1 MGGGSYGGYLALLI
15 AKIAPWYVDGVI
27 DNSGTVLPLLECII
41 GKDLSRPEFF
51 FSDLNKLVGMFIKTY
66 WTREDERLSYF
77 FTNENYMIRS
87 LLNSSHLTIQASV
100 NKNIILVSY
109 HSLKDP
115 FNTAKD
121 KQTLFLAYK
130 ELGYDATLHLI
141 KDESEIDGRF
151 IKDLNHGMRI
161 TDKALFR
168 KELPLML
175 EKLQK
180 RKSFMQENSISYDDE
195 KDIKA
200 IVFIVGGFGANANI
214 SFLDFDREYIAKN
227 FDVVV
232 VHVFYHCFCA
242 RQSIDQKYNPK
253 LIPNQDDLERVN
265 GILKNINLGHLSVN
279 KDNFEQIIPLIEQKV
294 NKMKQAGLVDESQKI
309 ELSCDFIPPNG
320 DYQNYGIMAAIDH
333 INALKDLVKRFPKF
347 ADLPKIYG
355 GGSYGGYLALLI
367 AKIAPWYVD
376 GVIDNSGVC
385 LPFLACILGREM
397 NQGEFYFEG
406 SGYRLYCF
414 VYKYWNRNMNSSYYF
429 GDENYLIRA
438 ILNSNHLQIQSNL
451 NKNTI
456 FVSYHSI
463 QDMGAPVQNK
473 IELYKCYQELGYD
486 ATLHL
491 IKDENDIDGRFVKSL
506 EHGLRMT
513 DRALFR
519 KELPLMLEKL
529 QGRKSFMQ
537 ENSISYPCGN
547 KVFVFKDLEDKFE
560 LEMIN

>member
-1 MGGGSYGGYLALLI
+1 MLI
-15 AKIAPWYVDGVI
+15 NQTFEI
-27 DNSGTVLPLLECII
+27 DSCDDV
-41 GKDLSRPEFF
+41 
-51 FSDLNKLVGMFIKTY
+51 
-66 WTREDERLSYF
+66 
-77 FTNENYMIRS
+77 
-87 LLNSSHLTIQASV
+87 
-100 NKNIILVSY
+100 
-109 HSLKDP
+109 
-115 FNTAKD
+115 
-121 KQTLFLAYK
+121 
-130 ELGYDATLHLI
+130 ELGI
-141 KDESEIDGRF
+141 KRTS
-151 IKDLNHGMRI
+151 K
-161 TDKALFR
+161 
-168 KELPLML
+168 L
-175 EKLQK
+175 EY
-180 RKSFMQENSISYDDE
+180 RISYDDE
-195 KDIKA
+195 KDLKA
-200 IVFIVGGFGANANI
+200 IVFVIGGYGANANI
-214 SFLDFDREYIAKN
+214 YFLDSYRNYIAKN
-227 FDVVV
+227 FDVVTIN
-232 VHVFYHCFCA
+232 VFYHCFCQ
-242 RQSIDQKYNPK
+242 RRSDVLKYDASAK
-253 LIPNQDDLERVN
+253 FLEEDLENFSKVLNDFNIDSRN
-265 GILKNINLGHLSVN
+265 LNSNNALEYYHHLDHYITTLKSQRKLAQNY
-279 KDNFEQIIPLIEQKV
+279 
-294 NKMKQAGLVDESQKI
+294 QAKFTST
-309 ELSCDFIPPNG
+309 FIPPNG
-320 DYQNYGIMAAIDH
+320 EYQNYGIMAAIDH

-438 ILNSNHLQIQSNL
+438 VLNSNHLQIQSNL

>member
-1 MGGGSYGGYLALLI
+1 MLI
-15 AKIAPWYVDGVI
+15 NQTFEI
-27 DNSGTVLPLLECII
+27 DSCDDV
-41 GKDLSRPEFF
+41 
-51 FSDLNKLVGMFIKTY
+51 
-66 WTREDERLSYF
+66 
-77 FTNENYMIRS
+77 
-87 LLNSSHLTIQASV
+87 
-100 NKNIILVSY
+100 
-109 HSLKDP
+109 
-115 FNTAKD
+115 
-121 KQTLFLAYK
+121 
-130 ELGYDATLHLI
+130 ELGI
-141 KDESEIDGRF
+141 KRTS
-151 IKDLNHGMRI
+151 K
-161 TDKALFR
+161 
-168 KELPLML
+168 L
-175 EKLQK
+175 EY
-180 RKSFMQENSISYDDE
+180 RISYDDE
-195 KDIKA
+195 KDLKA
-200 IVFIVGGFGANANI
+200 IVFVIGGYGANTNI
-214 SFLDFDREYIAKN
+214 YFLDSYRNYIAKN
-227 FDVVV
+227 FDVVTIN
-232 VHVFYHCFCA
+232 VFYHCFCQ
-242 RQSIDQKYNPK
+242 RRSDVEKYSAFT
-253 LIPNQDDLERVN
+253 IFTIEDLSNLSQVLLEIGV
-265 GILKNINLGHLSVN
+265 NINVN
-279 KDNFEQIIPLIEQKV
+279 LENAQQCYELLNQNITALKSQGKLAQNY
-294 NKMKQAGLVDESQKI
+294 QAKFTST
-309 ELSCDFIPPNG
+309 FIPPNG
-320 DYQNYGIMAAIDH
+320 DYQNYGVMAAIDH
-333 INALKDLVKRFPKF
+333 INALKDLVKRFPEF

-355 GGSYGGYLALLI
+355 GGSYGGYLSLLI

-406 SGYRLYCF
+406 SGHRLYCF

-438 ILNSNHLQIQSNL
+438 VLNSNHLKIQANIDSD
-451 NKNTI
+451 I
-456 FVSYHSI
+456 VFSSYHSI

>member
-1 MGGGSYGGYLALLI
+1 MLI
-15 AKIAPWYVDGVI
+15 NQTFEI
-27 DNSGTVLPLLECII
+27 DSCDDV
-41 GKDLSRPEFF
+41 
-51 FSDLNKLVGMFIKTY
+51 
-66 WTREDERLSYF
+66 
-77 FTNENYMIRS
+77 
-87 LLNSSHLTIQASV
+87 
-100 NKNIILVSY
+100 
-109 HSLKDP
+109 
-115 FNTAKD
+115 
-121 KQTLFLAYK
+121 
-130 ELGYDATLHLI
+130 ELGI
-141 KDESEIDGRF
+141 KRTS
-151 IKDLNHGMRI
+151 K
-161 TDKALFR
+161 
-168 KELPLML
+168 L
-175 EKLQK
+175 EY
-180 RKSFMQENSISYDDE
+180 RISYDDE

-232 VHVFYHCFCA
+232 VHVFYHCFCV

-333 INALKDLVKRFPKF
+333 INALKDLVKRFPEF

-376 GVIDNSGVC
+376 GVIDNSGSA
-385 LPFLACILGREM
+385 LPSPMFILERESG
-397 NQGEFYFEG
+397 QCDYFEEYPHNKIG
-406 SGYRLYCF
+406 F
-414 VYKYWNRNMNSSYYF
+414 FIKTYWNADVSSKYF
-429 GDENYLIRA
+429 FHTENYLIRIIPNLA
-438 ILNSNHLQIQSNL
+438 HLTIQANV
-451 NKNTI
+451 NKNI
-456 FVSYHSI
+456 VLVSYHSLKDPFNTAKDK
-463 QDMGAPVQNK
+463 QTLFLA
-473 IELYKCYQELGYD
+473 YKELGYD

-491 IKDENDIDGRFVKSL
+491 IKDESEIDGRFIKDL
-506 EHGLRMT
+506 NHGMRIS
-513 DRALFR
+513 DKALFR

-547 KVFVFKDLEDKFE
+547 KVFTFKDVGDKFE
-560 LEMIN
+560 LVIKD

>member
-1 MGGGSYGGYLALLI
+1 
-15 AKIAPWYVDGVI
+15 I
-27 DNSGTVLPLLECII
+27 DSCDDVELNIKRTSKLEY
-41 GKDLSRPEFF
+41 R
-51 FSDLNKLVGMFIKTY
+51 
-66 WTREDERLSYF
+66 
-77 FTNENYMIRS
+77 
-87 LLNSSHLTIQASV
+87 
-100 NKNIILVSY
+100 
-109 HSLKDP
+109 
-115 FNTAKD
+115 
-121 KQTLFLAYK
+121 
-130 ELGYDATLHLI
+130 
-141 KDESEIDGRF
+141 
-151 IKDLNHGMRI
+151 
-161 TDKALFR
+161 
-168 KELPLML
+168 
-175 EKLQK
+175 
-180 RKSFMQENSISYDDE
+180 ISYDDE
-195 KDIKA
+195 KEIKA
-200 IVFIVGGFGANANI
+200 IVFIIGGYGANANI
-214 SFLDFDREYIAKN
+214 YFLDSYRNYIAKN
-227 FDVVV
+227 FDVVA
-232 VHVFYHCFCA
+232 VHVFYHCFCQ
-242 RQSIDQKYNPK
+242 RRSDVEKYSAYKYFQEEDIENIKNLLNQFHFSYGEINNDNALFLANSLVKHVENLKMQNK
-253 LIPNQDDLERVN
+253 LD
-265 GILKNINLGHLSVN
+265 H
-279 KDNFEQIIPLIEQKV
+279 NFKL
-294 NKMKQAGLVDESQKI
+294 NFTST
-309 ELSCDFIPPNG
+309 FIPPNG
-320 DYQNYGIMAAIDH
+320 DYQNFGIMAAIDH

-355 GGSYGGYLALLI
+355 GGSYGGYLSLLI

-438 ILNSNHLQIQSNL
+438 VLNSNHLQIQSNL

-491 IKDENDIDGRFVKSL
+491 IKDENDIDGRFIKNL
-506 EHGLRMT
+506 DHGCGIP
-513 DRALFR
+513 DKALFR

-547 KVFVFKDLEDKFE
+547 KVFTFKDVENQLK
-560 LEMIN
+560 LIIN

>member
-1 MGGGSYGGYLALLI
+1 MLINQTFEIDSCDDVELNIKRTSKLEYRISYDDEKEIKAIVFIIGGYGANANIYFLDSYRNYIAKNFDVVAVHVFYHCFCQRRSDVEKYSAYKYFQEEDIENIKNLLNQFHFSYGEINNDNALFLANSLVKHVENLKMQNKLDHNFKLNFTSTFIPPNGDYQNYGIMAAIDHINALKDLVKRFPKFADLPKIYGGGSYGGYLSLLI

-175 EKLQK
+175 EKLQ
-180 RKSFMQENSISYDDE
+180 
-195 KDIKA
+195 
-200 IVFIVGGFGANANI
+200 
-214 SFLDFDREYIAKN
+214 
-227 FDVVV
+227 
-232 VHVFYHCFCA
+232 
-242 RQSIDQKYNPK
+242 
-253 LIPNQDDLERVN
+253 
-265 GILKNINLGHLSVN
+265 
-279 KDNFEQIIPLIEQKV
+279 
-294 NKMKQAGLVDESQKI
+294 
-309 ELSCDFIPPNG
+309 
-320 DYQNYGIMAAIDH
+320 
-333 INALKDLVKRFPKF
+333 
-347 ADLPKIYG
+347 
-355 GGSYGGYLALLI
+355 
-367 AKIAPWYVD
+367 
-376 GVIDNSGVC
+376 
-385 LPFLACILGREM
+385 
-397 NQGEFYFEG
+397 
-406 SGYRLYCF
+406 
-414 VYKYWNRNMNSSYYF
+414 
-429 GDENYLIRA
+429 
-438 ILNSNHLQIQSNL
+438 
-451 NKNTI
+451 
-456 FVSYHSI
+456 
-463 QDMGAPVQNK
+463 
-473 IELYKCYQELGYD
+473 
-486 ATLHL
+486 
-491 IKDENDIDGRFVKSL
+491 
-506 EHGLRMT
+506 
-513 DRALFR
+513 
-519 KELPLMLEKL
+519 
-529 QGRKSFMQ
+529 GRKSFMQ

-547 KVFVFKDLEDKFE
+547 KVFTFKDVENQLK
-560 LEMIN
+560 LIIN

>member
-1 MGGGSYGGYLALLI
+1 LGIKRTSKLEYRISYDDEKDIKAIVFIVGGFGANANISFLDFDREYIAKNFDVVVVHVFYHCFCARQSIDQKYNPKLIPNQDDLERVNGILKNINLGHLSVNKDNFEQIIPLIEQKVNKMKQAGLVDESQKIELSCDFIPPNGDYQNYGIMAAIDHINALKDLVKRFPKFADLPKIYGGGSYGGYLSLLI

-180 RKSFMQENSISYDDE
+180 RKSFMQENSISY
-195 KDIKA
+195 
-200 IVFIVGGFGANANI
+200 
-214 SFLDFDREYIAKN
+214 
-227 FDVVV
+227 
-232 VHVFYHCFCA
+232 
-242 RQSIDQKYNPK
+242 
-253 LIPNQDDLERVN
+253 
-265 GILKNINLGHLSVN
+265 
-279 KDNFEQIIPLIEQKV
+279 
-294 NKMKQAGLVDESQKI
+294 
-309 ELSCDFIPPNG
+309 
-320 DYQNYGIMAAIDH
+320 
-333 INALKDLVKRFPKF
+333 
-347 ADLPKIYG
+347 
-355 GGSYGGYLALLI
+355 
-367 AKIAPWYVD
+367 
-376 GVIDNSGVC
+376 
-385 LPFLACILGREM
+385 
-397 NQGEFYFEG
+397 
-406 SGYRLYCF
+406 
-414 VYKYWNRNMNSSYYF
+414 
-429 GDENYLIRA
+429 
-438 ILNSNHLQIQSNL
+438 
-451 NKNTI
+451 
-456 FVSYHSI
+456 
-463 QDMGAPVQNK
+463 
-473 IELYKCYQELGYD
+473 
-486 ATLHL
+486 
-491 IKDENDIDGRFVKSL
+491 
-506 EHGLRMT
+506 
-513 DRALFR
+513 
-519 KELPLMLEKL
+519 
-529 QGRKSFMQ
+529 
-537 ENSISYPCGN
+537 PCGN
-547 KVFVFKDLEDKFE
+547 KVFTFKDVENQLK
-560 LEMIN
+560 LIIN

>member
-1 MGGGSYGGYLALLI
+1 MLI
-15 AKIAPWYVDGVI
+15 
-27 DNSGTVLPLLECII
+27 N
-41 GKDLSRPEFF
+41 
-51 FSDLNKLVGMFIKTY
+51 
-66 WTREDERLSYF
+66 
-77 FTNENYMIRS
+77 
-87 LLNSSHLTIQASV
+87 
-100 NKNIILVSY
+100 
-109 HSLKDP
+109 
-115 FNTAKD
+115 
-121 KQTLFLAYK
+121 QTF
-130 ELGYDATLHLI
+130 
-141 KDESEIDGRF
+141 EIDSCDDVELN
-151 IKDLNHGMRI
+151 IKR
-161 TDKALFR
+161 TSK
-168 KELPLML
+168 L
-175 EKLQK
+175 EY
-180 RKSFMQENSISYDDE
+180 RISYDDE

-253 LIPNQDDLERVN
+253 LIPNQDDLERIN

-294 NKMKQAGLVDESQKI
+294 NEMKQAGLVDESQKI

-333 INALKDLVKRFPKF
+333 INALKDLVKRFPKL

-397 NQGEFYFEG
+397 EHSYGDYYEDFPHNRIIFFLKTHWTRKENSPYF
-406 SGYRLYCF
+406 F
-414 VYKYWNRNMNSSYYF
+414 NN
-429 GDENYLIRA
+429 ENYFIRT
-438 ILNSNHLQIQSNL
+438 LL
-451 NKNTI
+451 NKDHLILQSQKNKNI
-456 FVSYHSI
+456 IYVSYHSDKDPLTPANFKQQTMQI
-463 QDMGAPVQNK
+463 LK
-473 IELYKCYQELGYD
+473 ILGYD
-486 ATLHL
+486 VSLNL
-491 IKDENDIDGRFVKSL
+491 IDENKIDGKFIKNL
-506 EHGLRMT
+506 DHGCGIP
-513 DRALFR
+513 DKALFR

-529 QGRKSFMQ
+529 QKRKSFMQ

-547 KVFVFKDLEDKFE
+547 KVFTFKDVGDKFE
-560 LEMIN
+560 LEIKD

>member
-1 MGGGSYGGYLALLI
+1 
-15 AKIAPWYVDGVI
+15 
-27 DNSGTVLPLLECII
+27 
-41 GKDLSRPEFF
+41 
-51 FSDLNKLVGMFIKTY
+51 
-66 WTREDERLSYF
+66 
-77 FTNENYMIRS
+77 
-87 LLNSSHLTIQASV
+87 
-100 NKNIILVSY
+100 
-109 HSLKDP
+109 
-115 FNTAKD
+115 
-121 KQTLFLAYK
+121 
-130 ELGYDATLHLI
+130 
-141 KDESEIDGRF
+141 
-151 IKDLNHGMRI
+151 
-161 TDKALFR
+161 
-168 KELPLML
+168 
-175 EKLQK
+175 
-180 RKSFMQENSISYDDE
+180 
-195 KDIKA
+195 
-200 IVFIVGGFGANANI
+200 
-214 SFLDFDREYIAKN
+214 
-227 FDVVV
+227 
-232 VHVFYHCFCA
+232 
-242 RQSIDQKYNPK
+242 
-253 LIPNQDDLERVN
+253 
-265 GILKNINLGHLSVN
+265 
-279 KDNFEQIIPLIEQKV
+279 
-294 NKMKQAGLVDESQKI
+294 
-309 ELSCDFIPPNG
+309 
-320 DYQNYGIMAAIDH
+320 
-333 INALKDLVKRFPKF
+333 
-347 ADLPKIYG
+347 
-355 GGSYGGYLALLI
+355 SYGGYLALLI

-529 QGRKSFMQ
+529 QKRKSFMQ